1 VNSSHSTAANR
12 ERERQRILNER
23 IRPGMAVVTAGHLI
37 SIPAGF
43 GRMNLKKFITYTLIG
58 ATAWS
63 AILTYS
69 GILLG
74 ANYEQVRE
82 FTSQFDIYILLALL
96 ALIIWFVWRHL
107 KK

>member
-1 VNSSHSTAANR
+1 
-12 ERERQRILNER
+12 
-23 IRPGMAVVTAGHLI
+23 
-37 SIPAGF
+37 
-43 GRMNLKKFITYTLIG
+43 MNLKKFITYTLIG